1 METGGSQ
8 SPVSKGREGISETD
22 VKGKTGDELK
32 ETKKKQQEVNLKKI
46 NASLVSLEK
55 YNEQLKAVKKKV

>member
-1 METGGSQ
+1 METGGTQ
-8 SPVSKGREGISETD
+8 SPVSKGREDFSETD